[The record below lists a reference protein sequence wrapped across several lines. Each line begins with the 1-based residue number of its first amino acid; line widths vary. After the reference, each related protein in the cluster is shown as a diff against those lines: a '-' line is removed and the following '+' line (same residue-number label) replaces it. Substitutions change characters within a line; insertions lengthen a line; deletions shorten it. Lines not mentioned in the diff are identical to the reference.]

1 MSTHRNFSKH
11 LSLGGGI
18 TMATAPASIEIDEL
32 KTKEPLW
39 GVKSRVSWGALMA
52 GTVVAVVT
60 YSLLSL
66 LGTAVAMNMSDSA
79 TVQQLGT
86 FAGIWAY
93 VTLILA
99 MLCGGWISSLYTVG
113 EFRYEAVLY
122 GVIVWG
128 VTSLVLIPLST
139 LGIGASV
146 GMVLASHGITKLSYE
161 TEPFIVAAQDQL
173 THGARRGEQVAA
185 DLTRELSGNAKEYTS
200 SDKSSPDKSS
210 PDKSSPD
217 KSSSDKSS
225 SDKSSPDKSS
235 SDQSSSDNQSSSKS
249 NSEGRDTSS
258 SDSTASTRTSSSSD
272 DSQSDASQDNS
283 KQGHT
288 ISEEARSKLKAGA
301 WYAFGGT
308 LLSMLAAVFGA
319 SLGPTFV
326 VTHHKVRLQRTPA
339 TTIPRV

>member
-1 MSTHRNFSKH
+1 MS
-11 LSLGGGI
+11 
-18 TMATAPASIEIDEL
+18 AAPATVEIDEI

-60 YSLLSL
+60 YSLLAL

-113 EFRYEAVLY
+113 EFRYEAILY

-128 VTSLVLIPLST
+128 VTSLVLVPLST

-161 TEPFIVAAQDQL
+161 TEPLIVAAQDQL
-173 THGARRGEQVAA
+173 IHGARRGEQVAA
-185 DLTRELSGNAKEYTS
+185 DLTRQLSGKAKEYTS
-200 SDKSSPDKSS
+200 SDKSSS
-210 PDKSSPD
+210 
-217 KSSSDKSS
+217 
-225 SDKSSPDKSS
+225 DKSS
-235 SDQSSSDNQSSSKS
+235 SDQSSSDSQSSNKS
-249 NSEGRDTSS
+249 NSEARDTSSSSKGRETSS
-258 SDSTASTRTSSSSD
+258 SDSTADTRTSSSSD

-283 KQGHT
+283 NQGRT
-288 ISEEARSKLKAGA
+288 ISQEARSKLKAGA

-326 VTHHKVRLQRTPA
+326 VTHHKVRLQRTPI
-339 TTIPRV
+339 TTIPRA

>member
-1 MSTHRNFSKH
+1 
-11 LSLGGGI
+11 
-18 TMATAPASIEIDEL
+18 MATAPASIEIDEI

-99 MLCGGWISSLYTVG
+99 MLFGGWISSLYTVG

-185 DLTRELSGNAKEYTS
+185 DLTRQLSGKAKEYTS
-200 SDKSSPDKSS
+200 SDKSN
-210 PDKSSPD
+210 
-217 KSSSDKSS
+217 SDKSS
-225 SDKSSPDKSS
+225 SDKSN
-235 SDQSSSDNQSSSKS
+235 SDQSSFDSQSSNKS

-258 SDSTASTRTSSSSD
+258 SSEGRESDSSDANASTRTSSSSD
-272 DSQSDASQDNS
+272 DSQSDAAQDNS
-283 KQGHT
+283 NHGRT

-326 VTHHKVRLQRTPA
+326 VTHHKVRLQRTPV
-339 TTIPRV
+339 TTIPRA